1 MCSCVST
8 GNPDCQFVG
17 LAARV
22 YEKSYAQGF
31 GKSVGDSA
39 EVLGETIVDI
49 SRVGVEKGHLS
60 CTGLCYFGV
69 GVADMAD
76 VVDQVE
82 VAGSI

>member
-1 MCSCVST
+1 MGSS
-8 GNPDCQFVG
+8 DSDSQLVG

-22 YEKSYAQGF
+22 NEETHAQRF

-39 EVLGETIVDI
+39 EVLGEAFVDI

-60 CTGLCYFGV
+60 CAGFCDSRIGV
-69 GVADMAD
+69 PYMAD
-76 VVDQVE
+76 IVDQVK

>member
-1 MCSCVST
+1 MGASD
-8 GNPDCQFVG
+8 PDSQLVG

-22 YEKSYAQGF
+22 NEETHAQRF

-49 SRVGVEKGHLS
+49 SRVGVEKSHLS
-60 CTGLCYFGV
+60 CSGLCYFGV

>member
-1 MCSCVST
+1 MGSS
-8 GNPDCQFVG
+8 DSDSQLVG

-22 YEKSYAQGF
+22 NEETHAQRF

-49 SRVGVEKGHLS
+49 SRVGVEKCHLS